1 MDPQL
6 EVKMHIQLRDLHYF
20 DPAPVIEYAE
30 ALAVY
35 KSHLAAM
42 DADSSPPANSGEV
55 GEIGNEECMIVAGSL
70 NLDKC
75 DGYMSLLI
83 SCLIPFQW

>member
-6 EVKMHIQLRDLHYF
+6 KVKMHIQLRDLHYF
-20 DPAPVIEYAE
+20 DPAPVIKYAE

-42 DADSSPPANSGEV
+42 DADSSPPANSGEG
-55 GEIGNEECMIVAGSL
+55 GEIGNEECTIVAAPL
-70 NLDKC
+70 NMAKC
-75 DGYMSLLI
+75 DRYVLLCNLCLI
-83 SCLIPFQW
+83 SFEW